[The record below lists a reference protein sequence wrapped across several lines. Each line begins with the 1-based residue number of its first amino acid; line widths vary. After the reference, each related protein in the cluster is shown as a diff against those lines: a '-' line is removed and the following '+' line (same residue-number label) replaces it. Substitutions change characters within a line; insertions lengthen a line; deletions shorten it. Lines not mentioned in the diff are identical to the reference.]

1 MYPLLLHSA
10 QQKEK
15 VIMIYIDQHNNI
27 TQRTVQVVT
36 IKSDSILAF
45 CYFRKEIRLFHLD
58 RILSVGKLSSRVR
71 YGA

>member
-1 MYPLLLHSA
+1 MYPLLLHST

-15 VIMIYIDQHNNI
+15 IIIIYIDQHDNI

-45 CYFRKEIRLFHLD
+45 CYYRKEIRSFHLD
-58 RILSVGKLSSRVR
+58 RILSVGKSPWQVR

>member
-1 MYPLLLHSA
+1 MYPLLLHSV

-15 VIMIYIDQHNNI
+15 VIMVYIDQQDNI

-58 RILSVGKLSSRVR
+58 QILSVGKSSGRVR